1 MYLFSGSIGRQN
13 IISTL
18 FIAPQLLRMRH
29 GISANRQK
37 GCSRGDLGSPNLTFE
52 IGELNFAE
60 LILIYVA
67 FGHWLSVDTAAQ
79 FTVSVS
85 VSVSISVSVSV
96 FVSVSVSVSVP
107 ANWYSCNRPNNLIK
121 AQMLRIIYQMLPGG
135 KDKQT
140 SES

>member
-1 MYLFSGSIGRQN
+1 MGSQQRDKRGVYAGGR
-13 IISTL
+13 
-18 FIAPQLLRMRH
+18 
-29 GISANRQK
+29 
-37 GCSRGDLGSPNLTFE
+37 GCSRGDFGSPNLTFE

-79 FTVSVS
+79 LTVSVSVSLSVSVSASVS
-85 VSVSISVSVSV
+85 VSVSISASL
-96 FVSVSVSVSVP
+96 SVSVP